1 MPSADST
8 VDILVDFTGL
18 ATSLKIEGCLKIEQ
32 FIGDSPC
39 KWIQLH
45 FTGAKLKQPFTQRER
60 ARLSLTTNMT

>member
-8 VDILVDFTGL
+8 VDILVDFTGV

-39 KWIQLH
+39 KWIQLL
-45 FTGAKLKQPFTQRER
+45 T
-60 ARLSLTTNMT
+60 SLVPN